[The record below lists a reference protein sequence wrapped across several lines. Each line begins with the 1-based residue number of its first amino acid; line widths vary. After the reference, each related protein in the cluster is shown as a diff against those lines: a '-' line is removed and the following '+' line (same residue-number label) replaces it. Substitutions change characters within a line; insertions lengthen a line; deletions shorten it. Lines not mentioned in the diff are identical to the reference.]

1 MPGTPAMRSITVALA
16 LLAMGVTSALA
27 QETERRCQESK
38 TPGKLP
44 AVGLLLDSAR
54 AVADLAA
61 GAVPAEGL
69 LFSLIYNGED
79 SLPQTRRLDSMTTA
93 AADLLAKSLRP
104 QRPTDYWGVRVRVVG
119 GAAPALKVERSRY
132 CPPLPASIQA
142 RPRQIVAVIRVGDR
156 ERPVGTTVRVIA
168 DAEISE
174 TGQVWEIALLRP
186 SGVREVDEEIVHHVR
201 IRPFLP
207 ALLDGTPVPSRLRV
221 YGRTDKIWE
230 RPSEFGVE
238 AAFSITMN
246 P

>member
-1 MPGTPAMRSITVALA
+1 MALTLLSISATD
-16 LLAMGVTSALA
+16 ALA
-27 QETERRCQESK
+27 QEPERRCQQSK

-44 AVGLLLDSAR
+44 AVGALLDSAR
-54 AVADLAA
+54 AVVDLTA
-61 GAVPAEGL
+61 GEVPAQGL

-79 SLPQTRRLDSMTTA
+79 SLPQIRRLDSATTA

-104 QRPTDYWGVRVRVVG
+104 RRPTEYWGVRVRVIG
-119 GAAPALKVERSRY
+119 GAAPALTLERSRY
-132 CPPLPASIQA
+132 CPPLPSSIQA

-156 ERPVGTTVRVIA
+156 GQPVGTTVRVIA

-186 SGVREVDEEIVHHVR
+186 SGVHEVDEEIVHHVR